1 MLRDR
6 YGEVV
11 EPENEP
17 LTPAEKAMAI
27 VNCGLCDD
35 AGYRGVVVCDHIDRA
50 EVARRGLDKCWKILN
65 RKKTP

>member
-6 YGEVV
+6 YGEII
-11 EPENEP
+11 EPEDEA
-17 LTPAEKAMAI
+17 TPAEKAMAI

-35 AGYRGVVVCDHIDRA
+35 AGYRGVVVCDHVDRSD
-50 EVARRGLDKCWKILN
+50 VARRGLEKCWKILN